1 MQMCE
6 NKRELDFIAIQQE
19 LQLDSEKVEEF
30 IIEGN
35 YFFYSSHFE
44 QNLNSTT
51 STTFNTLR
59 IDE

>member
-1 MQMCE
+1 MCE

-30 IIEGN
+30 IIEGI